1 MMTATFLQR
10 DSRGRAADLMPII
23 DELKANGRSLA
34 QIAKELNAKGI
45 KSPRGGEWQAT
56 QVARVIAH
64 RWNDEEAMT
73 MASLWRPITASRRFA
88 FSLIH
93 EL

>member
-34 QIAKELNAKGI
+34 QIAKELNARGI
-45 KSPRGGEWQAT
+45 ETPRGGEWQAT
-56 QVARVIAH
+56 QVARVIARH
-64 RWNDEEAMT
+64 QIEGIDEKPQ
-73 MASLWRPITASRRFA
+73 RPLEGGNGSSR
-88 FSLIH
+88 SHSSSI
-93 EL
+93 E